1 MPRPSRRNVLTSA
14 GGAALAALYAP
25 ALKAQAAWPDRP
37 IRMLVPAPGGGP
49 TDIVARLVAEPLAR
63 ALGQPI
69 VIDNRGGG
77 AGNIATAA
85 LATAEPDG
93 YTWMMGF
100 IANSVNPAMFASL
113 PFDTE
118 RDLIQVSQASRLPTV
133 LVVHP
138 SQPWTSVADIL
149 AAARARPGAIDYA
162 TGGIGTSSHLAG
174 ELLKL
179 RAGIDLN
186 PVHFRGGGPAMI
198 DVIGGRVPILF
209 DNPQQTL
216 PHVQTGRLKAL
227 AVTTRERLA
236 VLPQLPTM
244 IEAGVPDFEV
254 ISWHGVLGRA
264 GTPAAIVERMGAEI
278 GKVLKT
284 GEMQE
289 RFAALGMEAVGS
301 TPAEFT
307 AFFRAEMRKWA
318 EVVRAA
324 NIRPE

>member
-1 MPRPSRRNVLTSA
+1 MPRPSRRHVLTSG
-14 GGAALAALYAP
+14 GGAALAALFAP
-25 ALKAQAAWPDRP
+25 SLKAQAAWPDRP

-69 VIDNRGGG
+69 VVDNRGGG

-118 RDLIQVSQASRLPTV
+118 RDLVQVSQASRLPTV

-138 SQPWTSVADIL
+138 SQPWTSVGNIL

-179 RAGIDLN
+179 RAGVDLN
-186 PVHFRGGGPAMI
+186 PVHFRGGGPAMV
-198 DVIGGRVPILF
+198 DVIGGRVPLLF

-236 VLPQLPTM
+236 VLPHLPTM

-278 GKVLKT
+278 GKALKT
-284 GEMQE
+284 AEMQE